1 MSDLSLLAA
10 ILAQAS
16 AADQA
21 NPNQPELPV
30 ISGLSSQAKYQAVQP
45 IALELHQASIE
56 TYQAEFSRTATT
68 APVKLALP
76 IQVIPAPKSAEMI
89 RELQTPATTA
99 PQGINLAEAIPNILP
114 EPVKLSLRPI
124 LTRRGGS
131 ISALPPSVRPI
142 ALKLHQAS
150 IETYATTLA
159 LAPQVG
165 QPVIA
170 QVPSSQATVKAK
182 TSVVETVVQPSVLR
196 APVSGQT
203 AAAKPQA
210 KSQNISLTATA
221 TLSPAAL
228 ALGMAQAA
236 GAAQGVTDA
245 GVEASSLQGANQ
257 GANPGANSK
266 AQATS
271 LLASAPIDPAPV
283 APSEPKKLSAAQA
296 AIALDQKVR
305 AELAQ
310 EEAAV
315 SQAQATS
322 AKNSPLWASPST
334 YSHSGNVIQLAPE
347 TVARAQA
354 APGTVTASPQPTIA
368 IAQQPSS
375 GAPSTKQ
382 AIAVAPSAR
391 RAATQPS
398 LSPFQLP
405 PSDRNVGANLG
416 PRSGPQLYQQRLAA
430 LKQGRL
436 YSRLPMDSFKSIW
449 QGVRHKPSY
458 GQWKRLLAA
467 EARAVGGGQGN
478 NRLSVVLGDSLSLW
492 LPMQQLPSSQLWLNQ
507 GISGDTTAGILKRL
521 DPLKETSPSNIYVM
535 AGVNDLKNG
544 ATDDQVAQ
552 NLQQIMRRLRQQHPQ
567 AQIHVQSILPASIGL
582 PPGRIR
588 NLNERLARVAQT
600 EQVAF
605 LDIYP
610 QFAAPNG
617 QMIAQLTTDGIHLS
631 PQGYALWQSILH
643 RMAEPW
649 AFANRGGKWGRS

>member
-10 ILAQAS
+10 ALARVT
-16 AADQA
+16 AADQP
-21 NPNQPELPV
+21 NPNQPEQPV
-30 ISGLSSQAKYQAVQP
+30 IAGLSGQTKHQAVQP
-45 IALELHQASIE
+45 IALQLHQASIE
-56 TYQAEFSRTATT
+56 TYQAEFSRTVPI
-68 APVKLALP
+68 APEKLALP
-76 IQVIPAPKSAEMI
+76 IQVIPAPQPAELS
-89 RELQTPATTA
+89 REPE
-99 PQGINLAEAIPNILP
+99 PVSFQGAAQSLNLAEAIPNILP

-124 LTRRGGS
+124 INRQGGS

-150 IETYATTLA
+150 IETYATTVG
-159 LAPQVG
+159 LAPQAG

-170 QVPSSQATVKAK
+170 QGSL
-182 TSVVETVVQPSVLR
+182 PSV
-196 APVSGQT
+196 
-203 AAAKPQA
+203 AASAKPKASTAGTQSTVSRQPVA
-210 KSQNISLTATA
+210 RPVVTVQSQDIKLTATA

-236 GAAQGVTDA
+236 GAAQGVADA
-245 GVEASSLQGANQ
+245 SVVVSPQD
-257 GANPGANSK
+257 ANSQ
-266 AQATS
+266 AQAAS
-271 LLASAPIDPAPV
+271 LLASAPLTPVPNHPSAPQ
-283 APSEPKKLSAAQA
+283 KLSAVQA

-305 AELAQ
+305 AELAE
-310 EEAAV
+310 EEAVV
-315 SQAQATS
+315 SQVS
-322 AKNSPLWASPST
+322 AADSPLWASPSNS
-334 YSHSGNVIQLAPE
+334 YDSSGTIIQLTPE
-347 TVARAQA
+347 AVARAQA
-354 APGTVTASPQPTIA
+354 EPGTVSASPQPTIA
-368 IAQQPSS
+368 IAPTAKQP
-375 GAPSTKQ
+375 
-382 AIAVAPSAR
+382 IAAAPSAR

-405 PSDRNVGANLG
+405 PASPNLG

-436 YSRLPMDSFKSIW
+436 YSRLPIDSFKAIW

-458 GQWKRLLAA
+458 GQWQRLLAA

-521 DPLKETSPSNIYVM
+521 DPLKDTAPSNIYVM

-552 NLQQIMRRLRQQHPQ
+552 NLTQIMRRLRQQHPQ

-588 NLNERLARVAQT
+588 NLNDRIARIAQA

-643 RMAEPW
+643 RMVEPW
-649 AFANRGGKWGRS
+649 AFANRGGQLGRS

>member
-10 ILAQAS
+10 ALARVT
-16 AADQA
+16 AADQP
-21 NPNQPELPV
+21 NPNQPEPPV
-30 ISGLSSQAKYQAVQP
+30 IAGLSDQTKHQAVQP
-45 IALELHQASIE
+45 IALKLHQASIE
-56 TYQAEFSRTATT
+56 TYQAEFSRTTPDLLAQVE
-68 APVKLALP
+68 PVQWAYP
-76 IQVIPAPKSAEMI
+76 IEVIPAPLPQAAGPTHRGDAHS
-89 RELQTPATTA
+89 TTDY
-99 PQGINLAEAIPNILP
+99 QGFKRVEAFPNILP

-124 LTRRGGS
+124 LTRQGGS
-131 ISALPPSVRPI
+131 ISALAPSVRPI

-150 IETYATTLA
+150 IETYATTVA
-159 LAPQVG
+159 LAPQADRSVFAQASPSLTNAPEKAKVSAAQSAA
-165 QPVIA
+165 QPVIR
-170 QVPSSQATVKAK
+170 QPITRQA
-182 TSVVETVVQPSVLR
+182 PPR
-196 APVSGQT
+196 QT
-203 AAAKPQA
+203 EAVKPQG
-210 KSQNISLTATA
+210 ITLTATA
-221 TLSPAAL
+221 PLSPAAL

-245 GVEASSLQGANQ
+245 AQVATASGESLSQIA
-257 GANPGANSK
+257 
-266 AQATS
+266 S
-271 LLASAPIDPAPV
+271 LLASAPLDSIPRGSIPLDTAPV
-283 APSEPKKLSAAQA
+283 VPPEPQKLTAAQA

-310 EEAAV
+310 EEAAI
-315 SQAQATS
+315 SQVQASS
-322 AKNSPLWASPST
+322 AANSPLWASPGSYST
-334 YSHSGNVIQLAPE
+334 SEPIVRLPPE

-354 APGTVTASPQPTIA
+354 APGTVGAAPEPTIA
-368 IAQQPSS
+368 ISPSS
-375 GAPSTKQ
+375 KQ
-382 AIAVAPSAR
+382 AIAIAPSAR
-391 RAATQPS
+391 RAATQPG
-398 LSPFQLP
+398 LSPLQLP
-405 PSDRNVGANLG
+405 QLSPNLG

-458 GQWKRLLAA
+458 GQWQRLLAA
-467 EARAVGGGQGN
+467 EARAVGGGQGH
-478 NRLSVVLGDSLSLW
+478 NRLNIILGDSLSLW

-521 DPLKETSPSNIYVM
+521 DPLKDTSPSNIYVM

-600 EQVAF
+600 ERVAF

-649 AFANRGGKWGRS
+649 AFANRGGGLGRS